1 MQDCLVALETREFF
15 SKLLTEM
22 FTSKSILIFLQDL
35 HLLDTIYLKNGEMQ
49 RINFIVRELSR
60 STDRQ

>member
-22 FTSKSILIFLQDL
+22 FISKLILIFLPDL
-35 HLLDTIYLKNGEMQ
+35 HLLDTIYLKNREMQ
-49 RINFIVRELSR
+49 RSNFTVGELSR
-60 STDRQ
+60 FTE